1 MTSDGVRAAN
11 AMQEPPTH
19 NLTGLAADIYEAGKR
34 RVAEWDP
41 FRNVRVRTAK
51 EGRGER

>member
-1 MTSDGVRAAN
+1 MTADDVQAAN
-11 AMQEPPTH
+11 AIQEPPSH

-41 FRNVRVRTAK
+41 FRNVTVRTI
-51 EGRGER
+51 EEERGER